1 MSQISSINFKK
12 SFAINAEHNDRTLP
26 PSYLIDN
33 EKGAECDRNAE
44 QARELKEQIIAR
56 AKETYTSRTGQRF
69 QAKTYEWSAVCN
81 IKPDTTM
88 DDLKRL
94 AQHFSDKY
102 SFQCYQI
109 AIHRDEGHIGED
121 GKEQINHHA
130 HLEFIMLDKNTGVN
144 CFKMRDFPKSKMR
157 EIQSEVAE
165 ILGMQRGIDKRISK
179 AERIEPR
186 KYAKLKEAEKKA
198 IKTTQ
203 RETEKEA
210 IEAFKAVS
218 ESEEKLLNQKEKAE
232 YLEQLRKQYK
242 GKGLSAAFFRE
253 LGAIK
258 KDKET
263 QYTQKELD
271 EAVKKAIEA
280 DREKQK
286 SINRQEFE
294 QQTTKELKAYTDTE
308 AGDQKPII
316 SPFLQSLITLLPKD
330 EISKKTI
337 RQLEEE
343 LKKEEEA
350 HYNDVKIVVTA
361 VAKRLN
367 IDTSN
372 TKRLSDIHREN
383 LKAIDAK
390 NLNFKEL
397 ENENRLLKSEI
408 NTLKTQNK
416 ALQEQNDIKDKEIIA
431 LKQENATAVKFND
444 LKEYFNLINYRASFE
459 NERPNTISG
468 DFRGKDREIDAKYS
482 HLPLFDE
489 FIKPNV
495 LLAKKAHL
503 EIMQEKEKEKQKAV
517 SQKIIKKD
525 TGRSF

>member
-44 QARELKEQIIAR
+44 QARKLKGQIIAQ

-88 DDLKRL
+88 DDLKRI
-94 AQHFSDKY
+94 AQHFNDKY
-102 SFQCYQI
+102 GFQCYQI
-109 AIHRDEGHIGED
+109 AIHRDEGHIDED

-130 HLEFIMLDKNTGVN
+130 HLEFVTLDKNTGIN
-144 CFKMRDFPKSKMR
+144 RQR
-157 EIQSEVAE
+157 ELTPQKLRELQSEVAE

-186 KYAKLKEAEKKA
+186 KYAKQKETEKKTTKQAINDLNKKIREIEKQQREALKEADNAFQAERK
-198 IKTTQ
+198 
-203 RETEKEA
+203 RM
-210 IEAFKAVS
+210 IEANNALVEMGLPKIY
-218 ESEEKLLNQKEKAE
+218 EK
-232 YLEQLRKQYK
+232 
-242 GKGLSAAFFRE
+242 
-253 LGAIK
+253 
-258 KDKET
+258 D
-263 QYTQKELD
+263 QYTDLGKWRDL
-271 EAVKKAIEA
+271 AKAKI
-280 DREKQK
+280 
-286 SINRQEFE
+286 QECN
-294 QQTTKELKAYTDTE
+294 QAQIL
-308 AGDQKPII
+308 
-316 SPFLQSLITLLPKD
+316 
-330 EISKKTI
+330 
-337 RQLEEE
+337 E
-343 LKKEEEA
+343 LKKQLEQEQRAHEA
-350 HYNDVKIVVTA
+350 
-361 VAKRLN
+361 
-367 IDTSN
+367 
-372 TKRLSDIHREN
+372 TKRDLEKEKTISQDYKDFKKERNEQILKITKEMMISTEN
-383 LKAIDAK
+383 FKTYDDYDNGILKAID
-390 NLNFKEL
+390 NLKR
-397 ENENRLLKSEI
+397 ENDM
-408 NTLKTQNK
+408 LKTQNK

-431 LKQENATAVKFND
+431 LKQENATAVKFDD
-444 LKEYFNLINYRASFE
+444 LKEYFSLINYRASFE

-482 HLPLFDE
+482 QLPLFDE

-503 EIMQEKEKEKQKAV
+503 EIMQEQEKERQKAV

>member
-1 MSQISSINFKK
+1 MAEISSFNMKPSTDFQVFHNANIRPNY
-12 SFAINAEHNDRTLP
+12 AIGGELECNR
-26 PSYLIDN
+26 
-33 EKGAECDRNAE
+33 KGYEAK
-44 QARELKEQIIAR
+44 ELKEAIVNEAKQTYKQRTKR
-56 AKETYTSRTGQRF
+56 AF
-69 QAKTYEWSAVCN
+69 QSTAYEWSAVVN

-88 DDLKRL
+88 QDLERL
-94 AQHFSDKY
+94 SKHFSDKY
-102 SFQCYQI
+102 GFQCYQI
-109 AIHRDEGHIGED
+109 AIHRDEGHIDENGE
-121 GKEQINHHA
+121 KQINHHA
-130 HLEFIMLDKNTGVN
+130 HLEFITLEKQTGRN
-144 CFKMRDFPKSKMR
+144 RQR
-157 EIQSEVAE
+157 ELKPQTLRQIQSEVAE

-286 SINRQEFE
+286 PINRQEFE
-294 QQTTKELKAYTDTE
+294 QQTTKELKAYTE

-330 EISKKTI
+330 SEISKKTI

-343 LKKEEEA
+343 LKKEEEE
-350 HYNDVKIVVTA
+350 HYNDIEIVVTA

-383 LKAIDAK
+383 LKALDAK

-416 ALQEQNDIKDKEIIA
+416 AIQEQNDIKDKEIIK
-431 LKQENATAVKFND
+431 LKQENATAVKFDD
-444 LKEYFNLINYRASFE
+444 LKEYFNLINYRASFK

-468 DFRGKDREIDAKYS
+468 DFSGKDREIDAKYS
-482 HLPLFDE
+482 QLPLFDE
-489 FIKPNV
+489 LIKPSV

-503 EIMQEKEKEKQKAV
+503 EIMQEKEKERQKAV

>member
-44 QARELKEQIIAR
+44 QARELKGQIIAQ

-157 EIQSEVAE
+157 EIQSEVSQ
-165 ILGMQRGIDKRISK
+165 ILQMQRGEDKQKSGRQ
-179 AERIEPR
+179 RTEPR
-186 KYAKLKEAEKKA
+186 QYAKQKEAEKKA

-286 SINRQEFE
+286 PINRQEFE
-294 QQTTKELKAYTDTE
+294 QQTTKELKAYTE
-308 AGDQKPII
+308 AGDQKPKI
-316 SPFLQSLITLLPKD
+316 SPFLQSLISLLPKD
-330 EISKKTI
+330 SETI
-337 RQLEEE
+337 KQLEEE

-350 HYNDVKIVVTA
+350 HYNDIEIVVTA

-397 ENENRLLKSEI
+397 ENEI

-431 LKQENATAVKFND
+431 LKQENATAVKFDD
-444 LKEYFNLINYRASFE
+444 LKAYFNLIDYRGSFKSE
-459 NERPNTISG
+459 SPDTIMG
-468 DFRGKDREIDAKYS
+468 NFGEKDREIDIKYS
-482 HLPLFDE
+482 QLPLFDE
-489 FIKPNV
+489 FIMPNV

-503 EIMQEKEKEKQKAV
+503 EIMQEKERQKAV

>member
-1 MSQISSINFKK
+1 MAEISSFNMKPSTDFQV
-12 SFAINAEHNDRTLP
+12 FHNANIR
-26 PSYLIDN
+26 PSYVIGGELECN
-33 EKGAECDRNAE
+33 RKGYEAK
-44 QARELKEQIIAR
+44 ELKEAIVNEAKQTYKQRTKR
-56 AKETYTSRTGQRF
+56 AF
-69 QAKTYEWSAVCN
+69 QSTAYEWSAVVN

-88 DDLKRL
+88 QDLERL
-94 AQHFSDKY
+94 SKHFSDKY
-102 SFQCYQI
+102 GFQCYQI
-109 AIHRDEGHIGED
+109 AIHRDEGHIDENGER
-121 GKEQINHHA
+121 QINHHA
-130 HLEFIMLDKNTGVN
+130 HLEFITLDKQTGRN
-144 CFKMRDFPKSKMR
+144 RQR
-157 EIQSEVAE
+157 ELKPQTLRQIQSEVAE

-232 YLEQLRKQYK
+232 YLEQLRKQYN

-286 SINRQEFE
+286 PINRQEFE
-294 QQTTKELKAYTDTE
+294 QQTTKELKAYTE

-330 EISKKTI
+330 SEISKKTI

-343 LKKEEEA
+343 LKKEEEE
-350 HYNDVKIVVTA
+350 HYNDIKIVVTA

-372 TKRLSDIHREN
+372 TKRLSDIHKEN
-383 LKAIDAK
+383 LKALDAK

-397 ENENRLLKSEI
+397 ENENQVLKSEI

-416 ALQEQNDIKDKEIIA
+416 ALQEQNDIKDKEIIK
-431 LKQENATAVKFND
+431 LKQENATAVKFDD

-459 NERPNTISG
+459 NEIPNTISG

-503 EIMQEKEKEKQKAV
+503 EIMQEKERKKAV

>member
-1 MSQISSINFKK
+1 MAEISSFNMKPSTDFQVFHNANIRPNY
-12 SFAINAEHNDRTLP
+12 AIGGELECNR
-26 PSYLIDN
+26 
-33 EKGAECDRNAE
+33 KGYEAK
-44 QARELKEQIIAR
+44 ELKEAIVNEAKQTYKQRTKR
-56 AKETYTSRTGQRF
+56 AF
-69 QAKTYEWSAVCN
+69 QSTAYEWSAVVN

-88 DDLKRL
+88 QDLERL
-94 AQHFSDKY
+94 SKHFSDKY
-102 SFQCYQI
+102 GFQCYQI
-109 AIHRDEGHIGED
+109 AIHRDEGHIDENGE
-121 GKEQINHHA
+121 KQINHHA
-130 HLEFIMLDKNTGVN
+130 HLEFITLEKQTGRN
-144 CFKMRDFPKSKMR
+144 RQR
-157 EIQSEVAE
+157 ELKPQTLRQIQSEVAE

-218 ESEEKLLNQKEKAE
+218 ESEEKLLNQKEKVE

-286 SINRQEFE
+286 PINRQEFE
-294 QQTTKELKAYTDTE
+294 QQTTKELKAYTE

-330 EISKKTI
+330 SEISKKTI

-343 LKKEEEA
+343 LKKEEEE
-350 HYNDVKIVVTA
+350 HYNDIEIVVTA

-383 LKAIDAK
+383 LKALDAK

-416 ALQEQNDIKDKEIIA
+416 AIQEQNDIKDKEIIK
-431 LKQENATAVKFND
+431 LKQENATAVKFDD
-444 LKEYFNLINYRASFE
+444 LKEYFNLINYRASFK

-468 DFRGKDREIDAKYS
+468 DFSGKDREIDAKYS
-482 HLPLFDE
+482 QLPLFDE
-489 FIKPNV
+489 LIKPSV

-503 EIMQEKEKEKQKAV
+503 EIMQEKERQKAV

>member
-1 MSQISSINFKK
+1 MAEISSFNMKPSTDFQVFHNANIRPNY
-12 SFAINAEHNDRTLP
+12 AIGGELECNR
-26 PSYLIDN
+26 
-33 EKGAECDRNAE
+33 KGYEAK
-44 QARELKEQIIAR
+44 ELKEAIVNEAKQTYKQRTKR
-56 AKETYTSRTGQRF
+56 AF
-69 QAKTYEWSAVCN
+69 QSTAYEWSAVVN

-88 DDLKRL
+88 QDLERL
-94 AQHFSDKY
+94 SKHFNDKY
-102 SFQCYQI
+102 GFQCYQI
-109 AIHRDEGHIGED
+109 AIHRDEGHIDENGE
-121 GKEQINHHA
+121 KQINHHA
-130 HLEFIMLDKNTGVN
+130 HLEFITLDKQTGRN
-144 CFKMRDFPKSKMR
+144 RQR
-157 EIQSEVAE
+157 ELKPQTLRQIQSEVAE

-286 SINRQEFE
+286 PINRQEFE
-294 QQTTKELKAYTDTE
+294 QQTTKELKAYIE

-330 EISKKTI
+330 SEISKKTI

-343 LKKEEEA
+343 LKKEKTISQDYKDFKKERNEQIL
-350 HYNDVKIVVTA
+350 KI
-361 VAKRLN
+361 
-367 IDTSN
+367 
-372 TKRLSDIHREN
+372 TKEMMISTEN
-383 LKAIDAK
+383 FKTYDDYDNGILKAID
-390 NLNFKEL
+390 NLKR
-397 ENENRLLKSEI
+397 ENDMLKM
-408 NTLKTQNK
+408 QNK
-416 ALQEQNDIKDKEIIA
+416 ALQEQNDIKDKEIIT
-431 LKQENATAVKFND
+431 LKQENATAVKFDD
-444 LKEYFNLINYRASFE
+444 LKEYFNLINYRASFK

-482 HLPLFDE
+482 QLPLFDE
-489 FIKPNV
+489 LIKPNV

-503 EIMQEKEKEKQKAV
+503 EIMQEQEKERQKAV

>member
-1 MSQISSINFKK
+1 MAEISSFNMKPSTDFQVFHNANIRPNY
-12 SFAINAEHNDRTLP
+12 AIGGELECNR
-26 PSYLIDN
+26 
-33 EKGAECDRNAE
+33 KGYEAK
-44 QARELKEQIIAR
+44 ELKEAIVNEAKQTYKQRTKR
-56 AKETYTSRTGQRF
+56 AF
-69 QAKTYEWSAVCN
+69 QSTAYEWSAVVN

-88 DDLKRL
+88 QDLERL
-94 AQHFSDKY
+94 SKHFSDKY
-102 SFQCYQI
+102 GFQCYQI
-109 AIHRDEGHIGED
+109 AIHRDEGHIDENGER
-121 GKEQINHHA
+121 QINHHA
-130 HLEFIMLDKNTGVN
+130 HLEFVTLDKQTGRN
-144 CFKMRDFPKSKMR
+144 RQR
-157 EIQSEVAE
+157 ELKPQTLRQIQSEVAE

-286 SINRQEFE
+286 PINRQEFE
-294 QQTTKELKAYTDTE
+294 QQTTKELKAYTE
-308 AGDQKPII
+308 AGDQKPIL

-330 EISKKTI
+330 SEISKETI

-343 LKKEEEA
+343 LKKEKTISQDYKDFKKERNEQIL
-350 HYNDVKIVVTA
+350 KI
-361 VAKRLN
+361 
-367 IDTSN
+367 
-372 TKRLSDIHREN
+372 TKEMMISTEN
-383 LKAIDAK
+383 FKTYDDYDNGILKAIS
-390 NLNFKEL
+390 NLKR
-397 ENENRLLKSEI
+397 ENDM
-408 NTLKTQNK
+408 LKTQNK

-431 LKQENATAVKFND
+431 LKQENATAVKFDD
-444 LKEYFNLINYRASFE
+444 LKEYFSLINYRASFE

-482 HLPLFDE
+482 QLPLFDE

-503 EIMQEKEKEKQKAV
+503 EIMQEKEKERQKAV

>member
-1 MSQISSINFKK
+1 MAEISSFNMKPSTDFQVFHNANIRPNY
-12 SFAINAEHNDRTLP
+12 AIGGELECNR
-26 PSYLIDN
+26 
-33 EKGAECDRNAE
+33 KGYEAK
-44 QARELKEQIIAR
+44 ELKEAIVNEAKQTYKQRTKR
-56 AKETYTSRTGQRF
+56 AF
-69 QAKTYEWSAVCN
+69 QSTAYEWSAVVN

-88 DDLKRL
+88 QDLERL
-94 AQHFSDKY
+94 SKHFSDKY
-102 SFQCYQI
+102 GFQCYQI
-109 AIHRDEGHIGED
+109 AIHRDEGHIDENGER
-121 GKEQINHHA
+121 QINHHA
-130 HLEFIMLDKNTGVN
+130 HLEFVTLDKQTGRN
-144 CFKMRDFPKSKMR
+144 RQR
-157 EIQSEVAE
+157 ELKPQTLRQIQSEVAE

-203 RETEKEA
+203 REIEKEA

-286 SINRQEFE
+286 PINRQEFE
-294 QQTTKELKAYTDTE
+294 QQTTKELKAYTE
-308 AGDQKPII
+308 AGDQKPIL

-330 EISKKTI
+330 SEISKETI

-343 LKKEEEA
+343 LKKEKTISQDYKDFKKERNEQIL
-350 HYNDVKIVVTA
+350 KI
-361 VAKRLN
+361 
-367 IDTSN
+367 
-372 TKRLSDIHREN
+372 TKEMMISTEN
-383 LKAIDAK
+383 FKTYDDYDNGILKAIS
-390 NLNFKEL
+390 NLKR
-397 ENENRLLKSEI
+397 ENDM
-408 NTLKTQNK
+408 LKTQNK
-416 ALQEQNDIKDKEIIA
+416 ALQEQNDIKDKEIII
-431 LKQENATAVKFND
+431 LKQENATAVKFED
-444 LKEYFNLINYRASFE
+444 LKEYFNLINYRASFK

-468 DFRGKDREIDAKYS
+468 DFSGKDREIDAKYS
-482 HLPLFDE
+482 QLPLFDE
-489 FIKPNV
+489 LIKPSV

-503 EIMQEKEKEKQKAV
+503 EIMQEQERQKAV

>member
-1 MSQISSINFKK
+1 MAEISSFNMKPSTDFQV
-12 SFAINAEHNDRTLP
+12 FHNANIR
-26 PSYLIDN
+26 PSYVIGGELECN
-33 EKGAECDRNAE
+33 RKGYEAK
-44 QARELKEQIIAR
+44 ELKEAIVNEAKQTYKQRTKR
-56 AKETYTSRTGQRF
+56 AF
-69 QAKTYEWSAVCN
+69 QSTAYEWSAVVN

-88 DDLKRL
+88 QDLERL
-94 AQHFSDKY
+94 SKHFSDKY
-102 SFQCYQI
+102 GFQCYQI
-109 AIHRDEGHIGED
+109 AIHRDEGHIDENGE
-121 GKEQINHHA
+121 KQINHHA
-130 HLEFIMLDKNTGVN
+130 HLEFITLEKQTGRN
-144 CFKMRDFPKSKMR
+144 RQR
-157 EIQSEVAE
+157 ELKPQTLRQIQSEVAE

-271 EAVKKAIEA
+271 EAVKRAIEA

-286 SINRQEFE
+286 PINRQEFE
-294 QQTTKELKAYTDTE
+294 QQTTKELKAYTE

-316 SPFLQSLITLLPKD
+316 SPFLQSLISLLPKD
-330 EISKKTI
+330 SEISKKTI

-343 LKKEEEA
+343 LKKEEED
-350 HYNDVKIVVTA
+350 HYNDIKIVVTA

-390 NLNFKEL
+390 NLNFQEL

-416 ALQEQNDIKDKEIIA
+416 AIQEQNDIKDKEIIK
-431 LKQENATAVKFND
+431 LKQENATAVKFDD
-444 LKEYFNLINYRASFE
+444 LKEYFNLINYRASFK

-468 DFRGKDREIDAKYS
+468 DFSGKDREIDAKYS
-482 HLPLFDE
+482 QLPLFDE
-489 FIKPNV
+489 LIKPSV

-503 EIMQEKEKEKQKAV
+503 EIMQEKEKERQKAV

>member
-1 MSQISSINFKK
+1 MAEISSFNMKPSTDFQV
-12 SFAINAEHNDRTLP
+12 FHNANIR
-26 PSYLIDN
+26 PSYVIGGELECN
-33 EKGAECDRNAE
+33 RKGYEAK
-44 QARELKEQIIAR
+44 ELKEAIVNEAKQTYKQRTKR
-56 AKETYTSRTGQRF
+56 AF
-69 QAKTYEWSAVCN
+69 QSTAYEWSAVVN

-88 DDLKRL
+88 QDLERL
-94 AQHFSDKY
+94 SKHFSDKY
-102 SFQCYQI
+102 GFQCYQI
-109 AIHRDEGHIGED
+109 AIHRDEGHIDENGE
-121 GKEQINHHA
+121 KQINHHA
-130 HLEFIMLDKNTGVN
+130 HLEFITLEKQTGRN
-144 CFKMRDFPKSKMR
+144 RQR
-157 EIQSEVAE
+157 ELKPQTLRQIQSEVAE

-286 SINRQEFE
+286 PINRQEFE
-294 QQTTKELKAYTDTE
+294 QQTTKELKAYTE
-308 AGDQKPII
+308 AGDKKPII
-316 SPFLQSLITLLPKD
+316 SPFLQSLITLLPKNS
-330 EISKKTI
+330 ETSKETI

-343 LKKEEEA
+343 LKKEEEE
-350 HYNDVKIVVTA
+350 HYNDIKIVVTA

-383 LKAIDAK
+383 LKNIDAK
-390 NLNFKEL
+390 NLNYEEL
-397 ENENRLLKSEI
+397 EKENRLLKSEI
-408 NTLKTQNK
+408 NTLRAQNK
-416 ALQEQNDIKDKEIIA
+416 ALREQNDIKDKEIIK
-431 LKQENATAVKFND
+431 LKQENATAVKFDD
-444 LKEYFNLINYRASFE
+444 LKAYFNLIDYRGSFKSE
-459 NERPNTISG
+459 TPDTIMG
-468 DFRGKDREIDAKYS
+468 DFGEKDREIDAKYS
-482 HLPLFDE
+482 QLPLFDE
-489 FIKPNV
+489 FIMPSV
-495 LLAKKAHL
+495 LSAKKAHL
-503 EIMQEKEKEKQKAV
+503 EIMQEKERQKAV

>member
-1 MSQISSINFKK
+1 MAEISSFNMKPSTDFQV
-12 SFAINAEHNDRTLP
+12 FHNANIR
-26 PSYLIDN
+26 PSYVIGGELECN
-33 EKGAECDRNAE
+33 RKGYEAK
-44 QARELKEQIIAR
+44 ELKEAIVNEAKQTYKQRTKR
-56 AKETYTSRTGQRF
+56 AF
-69 QAKTYEWSAVCN
+69 QSTAYEWSAVVN

-88 DDLKRL
+88 QDLERL
-94 AQHFSDKY
+94 SKHFSDKY
-102 SFQCYQI
+102 GFQCYQI
-109 AIHRDEGHIGED
+109 AIHRDEGHIDENGE
-121 GKEQINHHA
+121 KQINHHA
-130 HLEFIMLDKNTGVN
+130 HLEFITLEKQTGRN
-144 CFKMRDFPKSKMR
+144 RQR
-157 EIQSEVAE
+157 ELKPQTLRQIQSEVAE

-242 GKGLSAAFFRE
+242 SKGLSAAFFRE

-263 QYTQKELD
+263 LYTQKELD

-286 SINRQEFE
+286 PINRQEFE
-294 QQTTKELKAYTDTE
+294 QQTTKELKAYTE

-316 SPFLQSLITLLPKD
+316 SPFLQSLITLLPKNS
-330 EISKKTI
+330 EISKETI

-343 LKKEEEA
+343 LKKKKEE
-350 HYNDVKIVVTA
+350 HYNDIKIVVTA

-416 ALQEQNDIKDKEIIA
+416 ALQEQNDIKDKEIIE
-431 LKQENATAVKFND
+431 LKQENATAVKFDD
-444 LKEYFNLINYRASFE
+444 LKAYFSLINYRGSFE
-459 NERPNTISG
+459 NEKPNTISG
-468 DFRGKDREIDAKYS
+468 NFSGKDREIDAKYS

-503 EIMQEKEKEKQKAV
+503 EIMQEKERKKAV

>member
-1 MSQISSINFKK
+1 MAEISSFNMKPSTDFQVFHNANIRPNY
-12 SFAINAEHNDRTLP
+12 AIGGELECNR
-26 PSYLIDN
+26 
-33 EKGAECDRNAE
+33 KGYEAK
-44 QARELKEQIIAR
+44 ELKEAIVNEAKQTYKQRTKR
-56 AKETYTSRTGQRF
+56 AF
-69 QAKTYEWSAVCN
+69 QSTAYEWSAVVN

-88 DDLKRL
+88 QDLERL
-94 AQHFSDKY
+94 SKHFSDKY
-102 SFQCYQI
+102 GFQCYQI
-109 AIHRDEGHIGED
+109 AIHRDEGHIDENGER
-121 GKEQINHHA
+121 QINHHA
-130 HLEFIMLDKNTGVN
+130 HLEFITLDKNTGIN
-144 CFKMRDFPKSKMR
+144 RQR
-157 EIQSEVAE
+157 ELKPQTLRQIQSEVAE

-271 EAVKKAIEA
+271 EAVKRAIEA

-286 SINRQEFE
+286 PINRQEFE
-294 QQTTKELKAYTDTE
+294 QQTTKELKAYTE

-316 SPFLQSLITLLPKD
+316 SPFLQSLITLLPKNS

-343 LKKEEEA
+343 LKKEKEE
-350 HYNDVKIVVTA
+350 HYGDIEIVVTA

-383 LKAIDAK
+383 LKALDAK

-416 ALQEQNDIKDKEIIA
+416 AIQEQNDIKDKEIIK
-431 LKQENATAVKFND
+431 LKQENATAVKFDD
-444 LKEYFNLINYRASFE
+444 LKEYFNLINYRASFK

-468 DFRGKDREIDAKYS
+468 DFSGKDREIDAKYS
-482 HLPLFDE
+482 QLPLFDE
-489 FIKPNV
+489 LIKPSV

-503 EIMQEKEKEKQKAV
+503 EIMQEQEKERQKAV

>member
-1 MSQISSINFKK
+1 MAEISSFNMKPSTDFQVFHNANIRPNY
-12 SFAINAEHNDRTLP
+12 AIGGELECNR
-26 PSYLIDN
+26 
-33 EKGAECDRNAE
+33 KGYEAK
-44 QARELKEQIIAR
+44 ELKEAIVNEAKQTYKQRTKR
-56 AKETYTSRTGQRF
+56 AF
-69 QAKTYEWSAVCN
+69 QSTAYEWSAVVN

-88 DDLKRL
+88 QDLERL
-94 AQHFSDKY
+94 SKHFSDKY
-102 SFQCYQI
+102 GFQCYQI
-109 AIHRDEGHIGED
+109 AIHRDEGHIDENGE
-121 GKEQINHHA
+121 KQINHHA
-130 HLEFIMLDKNTGVN
+130 HLEFITLEKQTGRN
-144 CFKMRDFPKSKMR
+144 RQR
-157 EIQSEVAE
+157 ELKPQTLRQIQSEVAE

-186 KYAKLKEAEKKA
+186 KYAKLKEA
-198 IKTTQ
+198 
-203 RETEKEA
+203 EKEA

-286 SINRQEFE
+286 PINRQEFE
-294 QQTTKELKAYTDTE
+294 QQTTKELKAYTE

-330 EISKKTI
+330 SEISKKTI

-343 LKKEEEA
+343 LKKEEEE
-350 HYNDVKIVVTA
+350 HYNDIEIVVTA

-383 LKAIDAK
+383 LKALDAK

-416 ALQEQNDIKDKEIIA
+416 AIQEQNDIKDKEIIK
-431 LKQENATAVKFND
+431 LKQENATAVKFDD
-444 LKEYFNLINYRASFE
+444 LKEYFNLINYRASFK

-468 DFRGKDREIDAKYS
+468 DFSGKDREIDAKYS
-482 HLPLFDE
+482 QLPLFDE
-489 FIKPNV
+489 LIKPSV

-503 EIMQEKEKEKQKAV
+503 EIMQEKEKERQKAV

>member
-1 MSQISSINFKK
+1 MAEISSFNMKPSTDFQVFHNANIRPNY
-12 SFAINAEHNDRTLP
+12 AIGGELECNR
-26 PSYLIDN
+26 
-33 EKGAECDRNAE
+33 KGYEAK
-44 QARELKEQIIAR
+44 ELKEAIVNEAKQTYKQRTKR
-56 AKETYTSRTGQRF
+56 AF
-69 QAKTYEWSAVCN
+69 QSTAYEWSAVVN

-88 DDLKRL
+88 QDLERL
-94 AQHFSDKY
+94 SKHFSDKY
-102 SFQCYQI
+102 GFQCYQI
-109 AIHRDEGHIGED
+109 AIHRDEGHIDENGER
-121 GKEQINHHA
+121 QINHHA
-130 HLEFIMLDKNTGVN
+130 HLEFVTLDKQTGRN
-144 CFKMRDFPKSKMR
+144 RQR
-157 EIQSEVAE
+157 ELKPQTLRQIQSEVAE

-286 SINRQEFE
+286 PINRQEFE
-294 QQTTKELKAYTDTE
+294 QQTTKELKAYTE
-308 AGDQKPII
+308 AGDQKPIL

-343 LKKEEEA
+343 LKKEKTISQDYKDFKKERNEQIL
-350 HYNDVKIVVTA
+350 KI
-361 VAKRLN
+361 
-367 IDTSN
+367 
-372 TKRLSDIHREN
+372 TKEMMISTEN
-383 LKAIDAK
+383 FKTYDDYDNGILKAID
-390 NLNFKEL
+390 NLKR
-397 ENENRLLKSEI
+397 ENDM
-408 NTLKTQNK
+408 LKTQNK
-416 ALQEQNDIKDKEIIA
+416 ALQEQNDIKDKEIIT
-431 LKQENATAVKFND
+431 LKQENTTAVKFDD
-444 LKEYFNLINYRASFE
+444 LKEYFNLINYRASFK

-468 DFRGKDREIDAKYS
+468 DFSGKDREIDAKYS
-482 HLPLFDE
+482 QLPLFDE
-489 FIKPNV
+489 LIKPSV

-503 EIMQEKEKEKQKAV
+503 EIMQEQEKERQKAV

-525 TGRSF
+525 TGRRF

>member
-1 MSQISSINFKK
+1 MAEISSFNMKPSTDFQVFHNANIRPNY
-12 SFAINAEHNDRTLP
+12 AIGGELECNR
-26 PSYLIDN
+26 
-33 EKGAECDRNAE
+33 KGYEAK
-44 QARELKEQIIAR
+44 ELKEAIVNEAKQTYKQRTKR
-56 AKETYTSRTGQRF
+56 AF
-69 QAKTYEWSAVCN
+69 QSTAYEWSAVVN

-88 DDLKRL
+88 QDLERL
-94 AQHFSDKY
+94 SKHFNDKY
-102 SFQCYQI
+102 GFQCYQI
-109 AIHRDEGHIGED
+109 AIHRDEGHIDENGE
-121 GKEQINHHA
+121 KQINHHA
-130 HLEFIMLDKNTGVN
+130 HLEFITLDKQTGRN
-144 CFKMRDFPKSKMR
+144 RQR
-157 EIQSEVAE
+157 ELKPQTLRQIQSEVAE

-286 SINRQEFE
+286 PINRQEFE
-294 QQTTKELKAYTDTE
+294 QQTTKELKAYTE

-330 EISKKTI
+330 SEISKKTI

-343 LKKEEEA
+343 LKKEKEE
-350 HYNDVKIVVTA
+350 HYNDIEIVVTA

-383 LKAIDAK
+383 LKALDAK

-416 ALQEQNDIKDKEIIA
+416 ALQEQNDIKDKEIIT
-431 LKQENATAVKFND
+431 LKQENATAVKFDD

-503 EIMQEKEKEKQKAV
+503 EIMQEKEKERQKAV

>member
-12 SFAINAEHNDRTLP
+12 SIVINTAHNDRTLA
-26 PSYLIDN
+26 PSYLISDR
-33 EKGAECDRNAE
+33 GVECDRPDE

-157 EIQSEVAE
+157 EIQSEVSQ
-165 ILGMQRGIDKRISK
+165 ILQMQRGEDKRKSG
-179 AERIEPR
+179 RQRTEPR
-186 KYAKLKEAEKKA
+186 QYAKQKEAEKKA

-286 SINRQEFE
+286 PINRQEFE
-294 QQTTKELKAYTDTE
+294 QQTTKELKAYTE
-308 AGDQKPII
+308 AGDQKPKI
-316 SPFLQSLITLLPKD
+316 SPFLQSLISLLPKD
-330 EISKKTI
+330 SETI
-337 RQLEEE
+337 KQLEEE

-350 HYNDVKIVVTA
+350 HYNDIEIVVTA

-397 ENENRLLKSEI
+397 ENEI

-431 LKQENATAVKFND
+431 LKQENATAVKFDD
-444 LKEYFNLINYRASFE
+444 LKAYFNLIDYRGSFKSE
-459 NERPNTISG
+459 SPDTIMG
-468 DFRGKDREIDAKYS
+468 NFGEKDREIDIKYS
-482 HLPLFDE
+482 QLPLFDE
-489 FIKPNV
+489 FIMPNV

-503 EIMQEKEKEKQKAV
+503 EIMQEKERQKAV

>member
-1 MSQISSINFKK
+1 MAEISSFNMKPSTDFQV
-12 SFAINAEHNDRTLP
+12 FHNANIRPNYVIGGELECNR
-26 PSYLIDN
+26 
-33 EKGAECDRNAE
+33 KGYEAK
-44 QARELKEQIIAR
+44 ELKEAIVNEAKQTYKQRTKR
-56 AKETYTSRTGQRF
+56 AF
-69 QAKTYEWSAVCN
+69 QSTAYEWSAVVN

-88 DDLKRL
+88 QDLERL
-94 AQHFSDKY
+94 SKHFNDKY
-102 SFQCYQI
+102 GFQCYQI
-109 AIHRDEGHIGED
+109 AIHRDEGHIDENGER
-121 GKEQINHHA
+121 QINHHA
-130 HLEFIMLDKNTGVN
+130 HLEFITLDKQTGRN
-144 CFKMRDFPKSKMR
+144 RQR
-157 EIQSEVAE
+157 ELKPQTLRQIQSEVAE

-210 IEAFKAVS
+210 IETFKAVS

-286 SINRQEFE
+286 PINRQEFE
-294 QQTTKELKAYTDTE
+294 QQTTKELKAYIE

-330 EISKKTI
+330 SEISKKTI

-343 LKKEEEA
+343 LKKEKTISQDYKDFKKERNEQIL
-350 HYNDVKIVVTA
+350 KI
-361 VAKRLN
+361 
-367 IDTSN
+367 
-372 TKRLSDIHREN
+372 TKEMMISTEN
-383 LKAIDAK
+383 FKTYDDYDNGILKAID
-390 NLNFKEL
+390 NLKR
-397 ENENRLLKSEI
+397 ENDMLRM
-408 NTLKTQNK
+408 QNK
-416 ALQEQNDIKDKEIIA
+416 ALQEQNDIKDKEIIT
-431 LKQENATAVKFND
+431 LKQENATAVKFDD
-444 LKEYFNLINYRASFE
+444 LKEYFNLINYRASFK

-468 DFRGKDREIDAKYS
+468 DFSGKDREIDAKYS
-482 HLPLFDE
+482 QLPLFDE
-489 FIKPNV
+489 LIKPSV

-503 EIMQEKEKEKQKAV
+503 EIMQEQEKERQKAV